1 MSVLLVFIL
10 PGLNTEYKSLF
21 CSLAHFWR
29 SETKSGRTVL
39 SNEVHHGTD
48 DNDVQEFIRLS
59 ETVCNT
65 NESSQQ
71 YKEHVV

>member
-1 MSVLLVFIL
+1 MLLVFIV

-29 SETKSGRTVL
+29 SETKNGRTVL
-39 SNEVHHGTD
+39 SNEVHNGTD
-48 DNDVQEFIRLS
+48 DKDAEEFIRLS
-59 ETVCNT
+59 KTVRDT